1 MKLNYTQLQI
11 STTQA
16 AKIALDLFNING
28 TATTLP
34 GEIDFNFRI
43 KCSHDEAYILKISR
57 PDEDISYLDFQ
68 QKLLQHIAT
77 STEDITTPKV
87 ILDVNGQAISSI
99 VDEHGQTRNV
109 RLLTWI
115 SGRLWSKVNP
125 QTDSLRYSLGKK
137 AGLLNNALQGF
148 YHPKAHRKLVWD
160 NAQVEWVYDYLHL
173 FEGRQRELMQ
183 HFHAKIK
190 LQLPQLLSLRKS
202 VIHNDVNDNNIV
214 VSNDL
219 LTPEVVAIIDFG
231 DAIHSPI
238 INDLGVAGMY
248 LPMHQVDALSAILPF
263 VRGYHNSFPL
273 EEKELESLY
282 ISVAIRLVISL
293 TKAATYKEAEPENEY
308 NQISAKPA
316 WEVLEKWYQLNEKL
330 ATYSFRLACGFCPHP
345 NEDSFKTWAKA
356 QKRQLSDLFPSLKK
370 NHATLV
376 DLGLESSLVRNKG
389 DFDDI
394 ELMEFELSRLQKK
407 NPSCLLGG
415 GYLEARSVY
424 TTNAYRK
431 EGNQGYEYRSI
442 HIGVDFWVP
451 ALTPIHSLFDG
462 EVFSV
467 FDNGNDKDY
476 GPTIIIKHDFDKNE
490 HWKDLYGSTFN
501 TTKHFYILYGHLSV
515 SSLELKVG
523 QQIKKGDC
531 IGWGGASNENG
542 TWASH
547 LHFQIMLDMLGNT
560 VDFPG
565 VARPS
570 ELELWASIC
579 PNPNVFFQLDNLD
592 TSPTNSNETL
602 ISYRKKHLGKGL
614 SLQYKTPI
622 KMVRGDGVYLL
633 DQYGQKYLDT
643 VNNVAHVGHEHPEV
657 VKAGQNQMAILN
669 TNSRY
674 LHDNINEFA
683 KELLATLPE
692 ELSVLHFV
700 NSGSEAN
707 ELAMRMIKTAT
718 GERDIIAS
726 EVGYHGNTNACI
738 DISSYKFDSKGGTGA
753 PEHTH
758 IIPIPDSFRGIYRD
772 ENSPFKY
779 ANHVQ
784 EQIEK
789 VKNLGRGIAGFII
802 EPIISCGGQIELP
815 EGFLAKAYE
824 YVRAA
829 GGYCISDEVQ
839 VGCGRMGKTFW
850 GFQLHNVIPD
860 IITIGKPLGNGHP
873 LAAVACT
880 QEVANKFANGME
892 YFNTFGGNPV
902 SCAIGRAVLQTIKNE
917 KLQENALEIGNYLKK
932 ALNKL
937 AEQYPII
944 GDVRGQGLFLGFELV
959 DKELNPLPKKVE
971 YLANRMKDHG
981 ILMSVDGP
989 QHNVL
994 KIKPPIVFSQE
1005 NADELI
1011 MRLTKVFAE
1020 DFMIS

>member
-1 MKLNYTQLQI
+1 MELNYTQLQI
-11 STTQA
+11 SPNQA
-16 AKIALDLFNING
+16 IKVALDLFNING

-43 KCSHDEAYILKISR
+43 KVSNEEAYILKISR
-57 PDEDISYLDFQ
+57 PGEDLAYLDFQ

-77 STEDITTPKV
+77 STEELTTPTV
-87 ILDVNGQAISSI
+87 ILDINGQAISSI
-99 VDEHGQTRNV
+99 IDEHGQTRNV

-115 SGRLWSKVNP
+115 SGRLWSNVNP
-125 QTDSLRYSLGKK
+125 QTDNLRYSLGKK
-137 AGLLNNALQGF
+137 AGILNNALQGF
-148 YHPKAHRKLVWD
+148 DHPKAHRKLVWD

-173 FEGRQRELMQ
+173 FEGRQRELME

-202 VIHNDVNDNNIV
+202 VIHNDVNNNNIV
-214 VSNDL
+214 VSHNL
-219 LTPEVVAIIDFG
+219 LNPEVVAIIDFG
-231 DAIHSPI
+231 DAVHSPI

-248 LPMHQVDALSAILPF
+248 LPMHQVDALSTILPF

-273 EEKELESLY
+273 EEKELELLY
-282 ISVAIRLVISL
+282 ISIAIRLTISL
-293 TKAATYKEAEPENEY
+293 TKAAIYKEAEPENEY

-316 WEVLEKWYQLNEKL
+316 WEVLEKWYQVNQKL
-330 ATYSFRLACGFCPHP
+330 ATYSFRLACGFPPHP
-345 NEDSFKTWAKA
+345 NEDKFTAWAKR
-356 QKRQLSDLFPSLKK
+356 QKRALGDLFPSLKK
-370 NHATLV
+370 KDAAVV
-376 DLGLESSLVRNKG
+376 DLGLESSLVLNKS

-394 ELMEFELSRLQKK
+394 ELVEFELSRLQKK

-424 TTNAYRK
+424 TTDAYRK
-431 EGNQGYEYRSI
+431 EGNQGYEYRTI
-442 HIGVDFWVP
+442 HLGIDFWVP
-451 ALTPIHSLFDG
+451 ALTPIHSLFHG

-467 FDNGNDKDY
+467 FDNGNNKDY
-476 GPTIIIKHDFDKNE
+476 GPTIIIKHTFD
-490 HWKDLYGSTFN
+490 
-501 TTKHFYILYGHLSV
+501 TTKYFYCLYGHLSAT
-515 SSLELKVG
+515 SLELKVG
-523 QQIKKGDC
+523 QQIKKGGR
-531 IGWGGASNENG
+531 IGWIGGSHENG
-542 TWASH
+542 TWAPH
-547 LHFQIMLDMLGNT
+547 LHFQLMLDLLGNT
-560 VDFPG
+560 VDFLG

-570 ELELWASIC
+570 ELSLWSSIC
-579 PNPNVFFQLDNLD
+579 PNPNVFFQLENLK
-592 TSPTNSNETL
+592 PTATDSNEDL
-602 ISYRKKHLGKGL
+602 ISYRKQHLGKGL

-657 VKAGQNQMAILN
+657 VKAGQQQMAILN

-674 LHDNINEFA
+674 LHNNINEFT
-683 KELLATLPE
+683 KELLATLPK

-707 ELAMRMIKTAT
+707 ELAIRMIKTAT

-726 EVGYHGNTNACI
+726 QVGYHGNTNACI

-758 IIPIPDSFRGIYRD
+758 IIPLPDSFRGIYRGED
-772 ENSPFKY
+772 SHLKY
-779 ANHVQ
+779 AAHVQ
-784 EQIEK
+784 EQIEE

-802 EPIISCGGQIELP
+802 EPIISCGGQVELP
-815 EGFLAKAYE
+815 KGFLAKAYE

-917 KLQENALEIGNYLKK
+917 SLQENALNIGTYLKK
-932 ALNKL
+932 ALNNL
-937 AEQYPII
+937 ANQYPII
-944 GDVRGQGLFLGFELV
+944 GNVRGQGLFLGFELV
-959 DKELNPLPKKVE
+959 DEQLHPLPKKVE
-971 YLANRMKDHG
+971 YLANRMKEHG
-981 ILMSVDGP
+981 VLMSVDGP

-994 KIKPPIVFSQE
+994 KIKPPIVFSEE
-1005 NADELI
+1005 NANELI
-1011 MRLTKVFAE
+1011 KWLTKIFQE
-1020 DFMIS
+1020 DFMISER